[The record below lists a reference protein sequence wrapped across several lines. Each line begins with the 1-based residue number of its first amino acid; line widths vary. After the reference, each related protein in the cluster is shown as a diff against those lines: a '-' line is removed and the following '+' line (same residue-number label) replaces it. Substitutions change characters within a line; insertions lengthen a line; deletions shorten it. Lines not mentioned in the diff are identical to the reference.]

1 MAILTRGERQQRLQ
15 NTQHE
20 NIPHQVAI
28 KDGPQVCSSDRIA
41 DAYQALNYNQQLI
54 QFADSK
60 AGNLIVINS
69 LFVAAAQAQVKVGWF
84 AKGSQSLMVLLAG
97 IAVVSCLSVI
107 TSKIPSESK
116 FSGSRKAD
124 LLFFS
129 DILSRSSPE
138 GYHRDV
144 AGSSNGL
151 ILQEVTRRTYALAS
165 IAASKYKMYSRAQAL
180 TVWAA
185 YLWVFSQV
193 VGLAYN

>member
-20 NIPHQVAI
+20 NIQHQVAI